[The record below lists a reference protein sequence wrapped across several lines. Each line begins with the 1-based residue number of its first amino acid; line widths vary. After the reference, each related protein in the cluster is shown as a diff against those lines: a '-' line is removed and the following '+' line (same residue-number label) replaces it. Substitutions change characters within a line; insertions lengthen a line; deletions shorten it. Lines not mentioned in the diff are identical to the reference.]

1 MYRYAFRALKA
12 RAKRVFA
19 YLVGKPQLTTV
30 HGRPYVHYV
39 TAIKPGLQN
48 LEGVGSGETYL
59 SSNRSKGFIF
69 IRVNH
74 TLWNFARL
82 RKLRKSQLLLIS
94 QFRNFSQLSASFRNF
109 PHLFATFPQL
119 FPIWSIFF
127 VIWLEFKV
135 FSEFT
140 VTKFAI
146 WFRNNG
152 DVWTVFVQFSDM
164 PNSYDRFCPISWV

>member
-69 IRVNH
+69 IRVNSLFIITGDYNTNNS
-74 TLWNFARL
+74 TLLYHKLPLYVLFMYYLCILHLLQLALRITSTDLQLERL
-82 RKLRKSQLLLIS
+82 PSRQWRKRKLFAVGAVRIWYVDGCNIKMRRTRDKMPQTGHGGA
-94 QFRNFSQLSASFRNF
+94 QFR
-109 PHLFATFPQL
+109 
-119 FPIWSIFF
+119 I
-127 VIWLEFKV
+127 
-135 FSEFT
+135 
-140 VTKFAI
+140 
-146 WFRNNG
+146 
-152 DVWTVFVQFSDM
+152 
-164 PNSYDRFCPISWV
+164 